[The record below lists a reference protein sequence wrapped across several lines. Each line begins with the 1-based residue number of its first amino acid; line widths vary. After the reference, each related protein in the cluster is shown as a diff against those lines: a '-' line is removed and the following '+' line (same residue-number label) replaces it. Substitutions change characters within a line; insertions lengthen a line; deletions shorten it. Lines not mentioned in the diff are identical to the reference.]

1 MRGKAAKRI
10 RKIVWANNS
19 FRTRTYGIKATG
31 EIIETG
37 RRGFERR
44 LRRGTLLAG
53 MGIFDE
59 AAEAAVAV

>member
-1 MRGKAAKRI
+1 MRGSKAKRI
-10 RKIVWANNS
+10 RKIVWAGNS
-19 FRTRTYGIKATG
+19 FRTRTYGIKQNG

-59 AAEAAVAV
+59 ATEAAVAV